1 MSFTENP
8 RSALCSAGVC
18 CGTCGVEAELEAYAP
33 LVRSVAWRY
42 AGRGAEFEDL
52 VQEGCLALLVLIPRC
67 PDRRWLARYL
77 KTNLPGYVRDA
88 AARMRKPITNGGE
101 TMTEELEAT
110 LGRDEERYEETELRE
125 TLERLLTRK
134 ELDITQASAHARGAR
149 HNAGARRGLHAGG
162 DSEGIRRN
170 AAGRGR
176 ARQENPREA
185 AKLILRRK
193 RRNAAK
199 VTRRRDKRK
208 NQTLAKICNLCK
220 ISLNMRETR
229 GFFQERVH

>member
-8 RSALCSAGVC
+8 RSALCSVGVC
-18 CGTCGVEAELEAYAP
+18 CGARGVEAELEAYAP

-125 TLERLLTRK
+125 TLERLLTRE
-134 ELDITQASAHARGAR
+134 ELDITQALVEGFTQAEIAKGLGVTQQAVAARVKK
-149 HNAGARRGLHAGG
+149 
-162 DSEGIRRN
+162 IR
-170 AAGRGR
+170 
-176 ARQENPREA
+176 
-185 AKLILRRK
+185 AKLRSSFYDE
-193 RRNAAK
+193 NGE
-199 VTRRRDKRK
+199 TRRR
-208 NQTLAKICNLCK
+208 
-220 ISLNMRETR
+220 
-229 GFFQERVH
+229 

>member
-1 MSFTENP
+1 MLKPAP
-8 RSALCSAGVC
+8 RTHWRFCKIFAASPPLEAISSKGGDCHVLYGKSAERAL
-18 CGTCGVEAELEAYAP
+18 TCGVEAELEAYAP

-125 TLERLLTRK
+125 TLERLLTRE
-134 ELDITQASAHARGAR
+134 ELDITQALVEGFTQAEIAKGLGVTQQAVAARVKK
-149 HNAGARRGLHAGG
+149 
-162 DSEGIRRN
+162 IR
-170 AAGRGR
+170 
-176 ARQENPREA
+176 
-185 AKLILRRK
+185 AKLRSSFYDE
-193 RRNAAK
+193 NGE
-199 VTRRRDKRK
+199 TRRR
-208 NQTLAKICNLCK
+208 
-220 ISLNMRETR
+220 
-229 GFFQERVH
+229 

>member
-18 CGTCGVEAELEAYAP
+18 CEVCGVEAELEAYAP

-88 AARMRKPITNGGE
+88 AARMRRHAAYGGGA
-101 TMTEELEAT
+101 MTEELEAT
-110 LGRDEERYEETELRE
+110 LGKNEERYEETELRE
-125 TLERLLTRK
+125 TLERLLTRE
-134 ELDITQASAHARGAR
+134 ELDITQALVEGFTQAEIARGLGVTQQAVAAR
-149 HNAGARRGLHAGG
+149 VKKIRTKLRGAFYGEDDEEH
-162 DSEGIRRN
+162 
-170 AAGRGR
+170 
-176 ARQENPREA
+176 
-185 AKLILRRK
+185 RK
-193 RRNAAK
+193 
-199 VTRRRDKRK
+199 
-208 NQTLAKICNLCK
+208 
-220 ISLNMRETR
+220 
-229 GFFQERVH
+229 

>member
-125 TLERLLTRK
+125 TARTP
-134 ELDITQASAHARGAR
+134 AHARGAR
-149 HNAGARRGLHAGG
+149 HNAGAHGRLHAGG
-162 DSEGIRRN
+162 DSARPRRD
-170 AAGRGR
+170 AAGRSR
-176 ARQENPREA
+176 ARQENPRETA
-185 AKLILRRK
+185 RLLLRRK
-193 RRNAAK
+193 RRNATK
-199 VTRRRDKRK
+199 MTRKQDKRE
-208 NQTLAKICNLCK
+208 NQTLAKICNLCR
-220 ISLNMRETR
+220 IHINMLETY
-229 GFFQERVH
+229 GFSKKGAGVRCQQ

>member
-18 CGTCGVEAELEAYAP
+18 CGARGVEAELEAYAP

-52 VQEGCLALLVLIPRC
+52 VQEGNLALIVLIPRC

-77 KTNLPGYVRDA
+77 KTNLPGFVRDA
-88 AARMRKPITNGGE
+88 AARMRKPITQGGQ

-125 TLERLLTRK
+125 TLERLLTRE
-134 ELDITQASAHARGAR
+134 ELDITQALVEGFTQAEMARGLGVTQQAVAAR
-149 HNAGARRGLHAGG
+149 VKK
-162 DSEGIRRN
+162 IR
-170 AAGRGR
+170 
-176 ARQENPREA
+176 
-185 AKLILRRK
+185 AKLRSSFYDE
-193 RRNAAK
+193 NGE
-199 VTRRRDKRK
+199 TRRR
-208 NQTLAKICNLCK
+208 
-220 ISLNMRETR
+220 
-229 GFFQERVH
+229 

>member
-125 TLERLLTRK
+125 TLERLLTRE
-134 ELDITQASAHARGAR
+134 ELDITQA
-149 HNAGARRGLHAGG
+149 LV
-162 DSEGIRRN
+162 EGFTQAEIAQRPRRN
-170 AAGRGR
+170 AAGRSR

-185 AKLILRRK
+185 AKLLLRRK
-193 RRNAAK
+193 RRNATK

-220 ISLNMRETR
+220 ISD
-229 GFFQERVH
+229 

>member
-88 AARMRKPITNGGE
+88 AARMRRHAAHGGGA
-101 TMTEELEAT
+101 MTEELEAT
-110 LGRDEERYEETELRE
+110 LGKNEERYEETELRE
-125 TLERLLTRK
+125 TLERLLTRE
-134 ELDITQASAHARGAR
+134 ELDITQALVEGFTQAEIAKGLGVTQQAVAARVKK
-149 HNAGARRGLHAGG
+149 
-162 DSEGIRRN
+162 IR
-170 AAGRGR
+170 
-176 ARQENPREA
+176 
-185 AKLILRRK
+185 AKLRSSFYDE
-193 RRNAAK
+193 NGE
-199 VTRRRDKRK
+199 TRRR
-208 NQTLAKICNLCK
+208 
-220 ISLNMRETR
+220 
-229 GFFQERVH
+229 

>member
-18 CGTCGVEAELEAYAP
+18 CEACGVEAELEAYAP

-110 LGRDEERYEETELRE
+110 LGRDEENAR
-125 TLERLLTRK
+125 
-134 ELDITQASAHARGAR
+134 APAHSRGTR
-149 HNAGARRGLHAGG
+149 HNAGAGRGLHAGG

-170 AAGRGR
+170 AAGRSR

-185 AKLILRRK
+185 ERHLRRG
-193 RRNAAK
+193 RRLRAK
-199 VTRRRDKRK
+199 K
-208 NQTLAKICNLCK
+208 
-220 ISLNMRETR
+220 
-229 GFFQERVH
+229 